1 MRDSGLPGIR
11 LEKSAGNNGGAEKS
25 RAQSRVERFPVN
37 FSLVGHRSDTRKYAE
52 VGPEGRY
59 SLLALTSS
67 GPSVN

>member
-37 FSLVGHRSDTRKYAE
+37 FFFSGAQVGYEKVRGSRA
-52 VGPEGRY
+52 
-59 SLLALTSS
+59 
-67 GPSVN
+67 